1 MVNEMFCSQ
10 CIMYVEDS
18 HPAEMLQWWRESLSF
33 MQEWHNTYNLETTD
47 FKLDEPAYIL
57 SHTPHEVHP
66 SVKFI
71 IDTIINIYEEVK
83 KK

>member
-1 MVNEMFCSQ
+1 MNKMFCSQ
-10 CIMYVEDS
+10 CIEYVEED
-18 HPAEMLQWWRESLSF
+18 HTEKMLQWWRQSLSAI
-33 MQEWHNTYNLETTD
+33 QEWQNVYNLETID

-57 SHTPHEVHP
+57 SHTPHKVHA

-71 IDTIINIYEEVK
+71 IDAIINIYEEVK